1 MKWLMTAKFWDQALS
16 NDDIRCC
23 QKTFDSSIVKCQ
35 VGSGTW
41 WEANSSLENSIVDY
55 CLILNTRSS
64 LLLLLQVTGHPRT
77 HLTILPLSTVLAKY
91 SHKASCT
98 QTIESVC
105 ERMEKQDLMAGVQI
119 KELKIIKLMK
129 AYHQQYTAHCFKQDL
144 ISHKFLCTWH
154 FAKSF
159 DLFLRNKIFLLVFH
173 AAKRTKYSFMTLTL
187 F

>member
-41 WEANSSLENSIVDY
+41 WEANSSLENSIVSY

-77 HLTILPLSTVLAKY
+77 CLTILPLSTVFAKY
-91 SHKASCT
+91 SNKASCT

-105 ERMEKQDLMAGVQI
+105 ERMETQDLMAGVQI
-119 KELKIIKLMK
+119 KKLELIKLMK
-129 AYHQQYTAHCFKQDL
+129 AYHQQYRAYCFKRDL
-144 ISHKFLCTWH
+144 ISYKFLCTWH

-159 DLFLRNKIFLLVFH
+159 DLFLNNTMFLLGF
-173 AAKRTKYSFMTLTL
+173 LCN
-187 F
+187 

>member
-1 MKWLMTAKFWDQALS
+1 MEWLMTAKFWDQALS

-41 WEANSSLENSIVDY
+41 WEANSSLENSIVSY

-77 HLTILPLSTVLAKY
+77 RLTILPFSTVFAKY
-91 SHKASCT
+91 CNKASRT

-105 ERMEKQDLMAGVQI
+105 ERMETQDLMAGVQI
-119 KELKIIKLMK
+119 EKLKLIKLMK
-129 AYHQQYTAHCFKQDL
+129 AYHQQYTAYCFKADL
-144 ISHKFLCTWH
+144 MSWVSTSFSATWH

-159 DLFLRNKIFLLVFH
+159 DLFLSNTVFLSGF
-173 AAKRTKYSFMTLTL
+173 SCN
-187 F
+187 